1 MNHINIHWNEKL
13 EPRSPPF
20 QVSALTSRIEIHAR
34 SCFFSLAK
42 WISKCF
48 LQSETALAG
57 GTENFSMEQWVG
69 RATLGDLSR
78 LWKTLPEAGWAGGD
92 SRGNLC
98 PLSLC
103 LPKERCLVLRERGAS
118 APTEPQ
124 EAAQQRFML
133 PALGF
138 PPQIPGGDIWWGP
151 SMGQAWRNELLCHP
165 VLRSCFPL
173 HMHPLISLCLGF
185 Y

>member
-20 QVSALTSRIEIHAR
+20 QVSALTSKIEIHAR

-48 LQSETALAG
+48 FQSETALAG
-57 GTENFSMEQWVG
+57 GTENFSMERWVG

-98 PLSLC
+98 PLSLPSKGKVPSPEGKGGFSPHWATRGC
-103 LPKERCLVLRERGAS
+103 TAEVYASSTGLPSPSPRRGHLMRAVYGTGMEKWAPVPPS
-118 APTEPQ
+118 A
-124 EAAQQRFML
+124 A
-133 PALGF
+133 
-138 PPQIPGGDIWWGP
+138 
-151 SMGQAWRNELLCHP
+151 
-165 VLRSCFPL
+165 
-173 HMHPLISLCLGF
+173 
-185 Y
+185 